1 MFSSV
6 EHKFS
11 TVKHKFSTVEHRFS
25 SAEHNL
31 LLGEPGQT
39 HQIIYLLTY
48 KY

>member
-11 TVKHKFSTVEHRFS
+11 TAEHKFN

-31 LLGEPGQT
+31 LIGEQT
-39 HQIIYLLTY
+39 INTHSAL
-48 KY
+48 KYP

>member
-11 TVKHKFSTVEHRFS
+11 TVKHKFN

-31 LLGEPGQT
+31 LLGEQT
-39 HQIIYLLTY
+39 INTHSAL
-48 KY
+48 KYP

>member
-11 TVKHKFSTVEHRFS
+11 SVKHKFSSVEHRFN

-31 LLGEPGQT
+31 LGEQT
-39 HQIIYLLTY
+39 INTHSAL
-48 KY
+48 KYP

>member
-11 TVKHKFSTVEHRFS
+11 SVEHRFS

-31 LLGEPGQT
+31 LLGEQT
-39 HQIIYLLTY
+39 INNHSAL
-48 KY
+48 KYP

>member
-11 TVKHKFSTVEHRFS
+11 TAEHKFN

-31 LLGEPGQT
+31 LLGEQT
-39 HQIIYLLTY
+39 INTHSAL
-48 KY
+48 KYP

>member
-11 TVKHKFSTVEHRFS
+11 TAKHKFN

-31 LLGEPGQT
+31 LIGEQT
-39 HQIIYLLTY
+39 INTHSAL
-48 KY
+48 KYP

>member
-11 TVKHKFSTVEHRFS
+11 TAEHRFN

-31 LLGEPGQT
+31 LLGELTINT
-39 HQIIYLLTY
+39 HSAL
-48 KY
+48 KYP

>member
-11 TVKHKFSTVEHRFS
+11 TAKHKFN

-31 LLGEPGQT
+31 LLGEQT
-39 HQIIYLLTY
+39 INTHSAL
-48 KY
+48 KYP

>member
-11 TVKHKFSTVEHRFS
+11 SVKHKFN

-31 LLGEPGQT
+31 LLGEQT
-39 HQIIYLLTY
+39 INTHSAL
-48 KY
+48 KYP

>member
-11 TVKHKFSTVEHRFS
+11 TAEHRFN

-31 LLGEPGQT
+31 LLGEQT
-39 HQIIYLLTY
+39 INTHSAL
-48 KY
+48 KYP

>member
-11 TVKHKFSTVEHRFS
+11 SVEYKFS

-31 LLGEPGQT
+31 LLGEQT
-39 HQIIYLLTY
+39 INTHSAL
-48 KY
+48 KYP